1 MREFWKN
8 LMTFNKRDCIGL
20 VCWFLVGV
28 LMGLLALPAMVGR
41 EICQYEKYHL
51 ARFEWEDVVR
61 YSIVILL
68 GSVVNYL
75 IIDWIL

>member
-1 MREFWKN
+1 
-8 LMTFNKRDCIGL
+8 
-20 VCWFLVGV
+20 
-28 LMGLLALPAMVGR
+28 MVGR

>member
-28 LMGLLALPAMVGR
+28 VIGLVAIPLMVWR
-41 EICQYEKYHL
+41 EIYQYEKYHL
-51 ARFEWEDVVR
+51 SRFEWEDVAR